1 MQNSRLLL
9 LAIIGSV
16 AGAVSFFIHPE
27 KHAFEKYS
35 ILAVAAL
42 ILMLFY
48 FLTMKDVLK
57 NENHDPQVRIFWIIV
72 IICLP
77 IIGDILYLIINDAID
92 NSQEKPKQSWGF

>member
-1 MQNSRLLL
+1 MQNSRILL

-16 AGAVSFFIHPE
+16 GGAVGFFIHPD

-35 ILAVAAL
+35 ILTGAAL
-42 ILMLFY
+42 VLMLFY
-48 FLTMKDVLK
+48 FQTMKDVLK

-77 IIGDILYLIINDAID
+77 LIGDILYLIINDAID
-92 NSQEKPKQSWGF
+92 NSQEKPKQAWGF